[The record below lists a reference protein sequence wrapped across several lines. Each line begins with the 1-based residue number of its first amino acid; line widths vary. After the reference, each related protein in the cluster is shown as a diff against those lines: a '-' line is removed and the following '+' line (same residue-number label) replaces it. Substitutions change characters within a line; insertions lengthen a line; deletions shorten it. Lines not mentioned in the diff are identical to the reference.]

1 MQQWKH
7 HIVFIYF
14 VVTIKMIFFFEKR
27 ENLTLKLDFK
37 YINYEFYER
46 ENF

>member
-14 VVTIKMIFFFEKR
+14 VVTIKMIFFFQKKR
-27 ENLTLKLDFK
+27 ELNVKTRPQIYKL
-37 YINYEFYER
+37 
-46 ENF
+46 